1 MCTRTLSVLI
11 LKAMNISLWVIT
23 IQLMTCKLSKAI
35 KNVSVTNLKKNPHH
49 FSTKSMKRSENFP
62 LGKVGGGYKKRKY
75 M

>member
-1 MCTRTLSVLI
+1 
-11 LKAMNISLWVIT
+11 
-23 IQLMTCKLSKAI
+23 MTCKLSKAI

-75 M
+75 MYMINVM